1 MESGLWEGPV
11 ETNQQD
17 DMEKQRKETIETHKV
32 DFFGPLTLKTCWVH
46 YQAICMYIFF
56 HIIETNLYRIKQRYL
71 NFRLKRKD

>member
-32 DFFGPLTLKTCWVH
+32 DFFRP
-46 YQAICMYIFF
+46 F
-56 HIIETNLYRIKQRYL
+56 
-71 NFRLKRKD
+71 NFKNMLGS

>member
-32 DFFGPLTLKTCWVH
+32 DFFRPFNFKNMLGSVSSDMYVH
-46 YQAICMYIFF
+46 FF
-56 HIIETNLYRIKQRYL
+56 LYIIETN
-71 NFRLKRKD
+71 